1 MRPVVYINITD
12 EIYYE
17 NTEDADDAAEQELI
31 EHLRRMLRRTDLY
44 YNVEDIFVNFD
55 GVYLNWQRFEY
66 NLLNKKYV

>member
-66 NLLNKKYV
+66 NLLNKKYL